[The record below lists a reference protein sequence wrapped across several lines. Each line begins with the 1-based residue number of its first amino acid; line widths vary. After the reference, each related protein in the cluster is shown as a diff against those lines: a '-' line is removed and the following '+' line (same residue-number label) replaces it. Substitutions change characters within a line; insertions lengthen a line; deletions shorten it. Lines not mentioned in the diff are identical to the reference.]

1 MNGYEVFDRLCKE
14 RGITAYKVAQDTNVS
29 TATLSSWKVGR
40 YMPKGDKL
48 KIIADY
54 FNVPIDVFFGI
65 EAKKPTDISLTAEEK
80 NLVNSFRKLNPEG
93 KLQLFRQLGY
103 LLGDPNFILSDPEKR
118 ETYFIS

>member
-48 KIIADY
+48 KTIADY

-103 LLGDPNFILSDPEKR
+103 LLGDSNFILSDPEKR